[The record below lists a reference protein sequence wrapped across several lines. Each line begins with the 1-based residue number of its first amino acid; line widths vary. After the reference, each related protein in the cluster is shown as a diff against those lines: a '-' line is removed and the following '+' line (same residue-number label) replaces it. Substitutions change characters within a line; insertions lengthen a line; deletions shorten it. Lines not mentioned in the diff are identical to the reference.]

1 MENWARRNILR
12 YFFRFRKENIE
23 YKLNTDSIFGI
34 HDTTIKI
41 ALIIAFIIGC
51 LATAPIVLFDIYYI
65 QSLEEY
71 FHINTLEIVL
81 YYVVTIGV
89 FIFIEFYFLFK
100 IGFFIVAK
108 LIYTLHNLKHTNQ
121 LDIDI
126 KDREF
131 IDSLVRV
138 SLEKPEPKRIKFNL
152 DPYKYKSKNYILM
165 SIIYKLK
172 VTLTNFVAKLILK
185 RVLSRSALRGFVSL
199 IAIPITGFLN
209 AYVVK
214 RKIDEVKMSLV
225 SRVVIYKLLNNLK
238 NKKLS
243 DDEKALILQVT
254 AYRYLLYSEY
264 NQNIDTLLSMI
275 IDMLS
280 IDNYNDVIKESK
292 LLELNS
298 SDKIV
303 DNNYIKEYTIAIFAM
318 KYNSFTSFE
327 KEFLDSLDIY
337 KSTKESKSNLA
348 RGIITI

>member
-1 MENWARRNILR
+1 
-12 YFFRFRKENIE
+12 
-23 YKLNTDSIFGI
+23 
-34 HDTTIKI
+34 
-41 ALIIAFIIGC
+41 
-51 LATAPIVLFDIYYI
+51 
-65 QSLEEY
+65 
-71 FHINTLEIVL
+71 
-81 YYVVTIGV
+81 VTIGV